1 MFCFIGKYRTLE
13 SKCIELKIEGM
24 DCAQCAAGITRF
36 LEKKGLEEVNVDFQ
50 TGEAQFVISNA
61 SMTLEEVKSGITKL
75 GYTVSK
81 ASDNSLK
88 SASIKLWIS
97 LVFTSPLLFFH
108 VLMAF
113 GIHYPFMHNIWIS
126 FILALPAMSIGLFHF
141 GNSAFQ
147 SLKLRVPNMDVLIF
161 TGGAAA
167 TIYSVIGLII
177 MDENLNF
184 FETAAGIFTLVL
196 LGNWLEKKA
205 VNQTTSAIRSLA
217 NLQKG
222 LARRQLHDGR
232 IEDVEASLIKL
243 NDILLVSAGEI
254 VPADVIITSGEVLLD
269 ESLITGE
276 SMPVLKKTGE
286 LAIGGTRL
294 FDGVLVGKVKAKGRD
309 AVVGNMIALVK
320 MARNDKP
327 ALQRFADKM
336 SAIFVPVV
344 LLLSLTTFFVA
355 AFLFD
360 ISYQDALLRAIAV
373 LVISCPCA
381 LGLATPTAVMVG
393 VGRLAKSG
401 VIIKGGATLEALGN
415 LKTMVFD
422 KTGTLTTGEFTIS
435 EPMNTRHDEVAY
447 VKALCYHLEK
457 ISAHPIAKSILTS
470 FEPFN
475 NPDVLPVFI
484 KVWEDK
490 GVGVSGMDDKEN
502 VYFLGNWPAGK
513 PNKPDADLF
522 LFINNEIRAS
532 FVISDKVRPEAAVVI
547 SGLKLRNISTLILSG
562 DNENK
567 TKKVAGEL
575 GIDHYYASKLP
586 AEKLDI
592 ISGYSNENVTAMIGD
607 GVNDAPSLTRAS
619 VGISIGNASQMA
631 VQSAQVI
638 LMNGNLSKLLEALDI
653 SKLTVK
659 TLKSS
664 IFWAFSYNII
674 AIPLAMGG
682 FLNPT
687 WGALFMAFSDLIVIG
702 NALFLNYRKL
712 F

>member
-1 MFCFIGKYRTLE
+1 ME

-24 DCAQCAAGITRF
+24 DCAQCAVGITRF
-36 LEKKGLEEVNVDFQ
+36 LEKKGLEEVSVDFQ
-50 TGEAQFVISNA
+50 TGEAQFVISNVA
-61 SMTLEEVKSGITKL
+61 MTVEEVKKGISKL

-81 ASDNSLK
+81 ETGNSLTG
-88 SASIKLWIS
+88 ASIKLWIS
-97 LVFTSPLLFFH
+97 LVFTSPLLLFH

-113 GIHYPFMHNIWIS
+113 GVHYPFMHNIWIS
-126 FILALPAMSIGLFHF
+126 FILAAPAMFIGMVHF
-141 GNSAFQ
+141 GNSAYQ

-161 TGGAAA
+161 TGGTAAF
-167 TIYSVIGLII
+167 IYSLIGLIK
-177 MDENLNF
+177 MDGNLNF

-205 VNQTTSAIRSLA
+205 VNQTTSAIKSLA

-222 LARRQLHDGR
+222 SARKQLPDGR
-232 IEDVEASLIKL
+232 IEDVEASQVKI

-254 VPADVIITSGEVLLD
+254 VPADMIITSGDVLLD

-286 LAIGGTRL
+286 MAIGGTRL
-294 FDGVLVGKVKAKGRD
+294 FDGFLTGKVKAKGRD

-344 LLLSLTTFFVA
+344 LLLSLATFLIA

-360 ISYQDALLRAIAV
+360 ISYQDALLRSIAV

-393 VGRLAKSG
+393 VGRLAKNG
-401 VIIKGGATLEALGN
+401 VILKGGATLEALGS
-415 LKTMVFD
+415 LKTVVFD
-422 KTGTLTTGEFTIS
+422 KTGTLTTGEFNIS
-435 EPMNTRHDEVAY
+435 EPLTIRPDEAVY

-457 ISAHPIAKSILTS
+457 ISAHPIAKSILIS

-475 NPDVLPVFI
+475 NPSILPVFTKI
-484 KVWEDK
+484 WEEK
-490 GVGVSGMDDKEN
+490 GVGVSGNDEEGN

-522 LFINNEIRAS
+522 LLINEEVRAS
-532 FVISDKVRPEAAVVI
+532 FIISDKVRPEAASVI
-547 SGLKLRNISTLILSG
+547 SGLKARNISTLILSG
-562 DNENK
+562 DNESK

-575 GIDHYYASKLP
+575 GIDRYYAGKLP
-586 AEKLDI
+586 SEKLDI
-592 ISGYSNENVTAMIGD
+592 ISRYSNENITAMIGD

-619 VGISIGNASQMA
+619 VGISISNASQMA

-638 LMNGNLSKLLEALDI
+638 LMNGNLSKLLEAIDI
-653 SKLTVK
+653 SKLTVN
-659 TLKSS
+659 TLKNS
-664 IFWAFSYNII
+664 IFWAFSYNIV

>member
-1 MFCFIGKYRTLE
+1 ME

-24 DCAQCAAGITRF
+24 DCAQCAVGITRF
-36 LEKKGLEEVNVDFQ
+36 LEKKGLGEVSVDFQ
-50 TGEAQFVISNA
+50 TGEAQFIISND
-61 SMTLEEVKSGITKL
+61 SLTVEEVKKGISKL
-75 GYTVSK
+75 GYTVIK

-88 SASIKLWIS
+88 GASLKLWIS
-97 LVFTSPLLFFH
+97 LVFTSPLLLFH

-126 FILALPAMSIGLFHF
+126 FMLAAPAMFIGIVHF
-141 GNSAFQ
+141 GNSAYQ
-147 SLKLRVPNMDVLIF
+147 SLKMGVPNMDVLIF
-161 TGGAAA
+161 TGGTAAF
-167 TIYSVIGLII
+167 IYSVIGLIK

-205 VNQTTSAIRSLA
+205 VNQTTSAIKSLA

-222 LARRQLHDGR
+222 SARRQLPDGR
-232 IEDVEASLIKL
+232 IEDVEASQIKL
-243 NDILLVSAGEI
+243 NDLLLVSAGEI
-254 VPADVIITSGEVLLD
+254 VPADMMITSGEVLLD

-276 SMPVLKKTGE
+276 SMPVLKKTGD

-294 FDGVLVGKVKAKGRD
+294 FDGILVGKVKAKGRD

-344 LLLSLTTFFVA
+344 LLLSLATFLVA

-360 ISYQDALLRAIAV
+360 ISYQDALLRSIAV

-435 EPMNTRHDEVAY
+435 EPLTTQPEDATY

-470 FEPFN
+470 FETFN
-475 NPDVLPVFI
+475 NPEILPVFT

-490 GVGVSGMDDKEN
+490 GIGVSGIDDKGN
-502 VYFLGNWPAGK
+502 VYFLGNWPEGK

-522 LFINNEIRAS
+522 LLINNEVRAS
-532 FVISDKVRPEAAVVI
+532 FSISDKVRTEAASVI
-547 SGLKLRNISTLILSG
+547 SGLKARNISTLILSG
-562 DNENK
+562 DNESK
-567 TKKVAGEL
+567 TKKVASEL
-575 GIDHYYASKLP
+575 GIDHFYASKLP
-586 AEKLDI
+586 SEKLDI
-592 ISGYSNENVTAMIGD
+592 ISRYSNENITAMIGD

-619 VGISIGNASQMA
+619 VGISISNASQMA

-638 LMNGNLSKLLEALDI
+638 LMNGNLSKLLEAIDI
-653 SKLTVK
+653 SKLTVN
-659 TLKSS
+659 TLKNS

>member
-1 MFCFIGKYRTLE
+1 ME

-24 DCAQCAAGITRF
+24 DCAQCAVGITRF
-36 LEKKGLEEVNVDFQ
+36 LEKKGLEEVSVDFQ

-61 SMTLEEVKSGITKL
+61 SMTVEEVKKGIGKL

-88 SASIKLWIS
+88 SASVKLWIS

-108 VLMAF
+108 VLMAL

-126 FILALPAMSIGLFHF
+126 FFLALPAMSIGLFHF

-167 TIYSVIGLII
+167 TIYSVVGLIK

-205 VNQTTSAIRSLA
+205 VNQTTSAIKSLA

-222 LARRQLHDGR
+222 SARRQLPDGR
-232 IEDVEASLIKL
+232 IEDVDASQVNL
-243 NDILLVSAGEI
+243 NDLLLVSAGEI

-276 SMPVLKKTGE
+276 SMPVLKKIGE

-294 FDGVLVGKVKAKGRD
+294 FDGILVGKVKAKGRD

-344 LLLSLTTFFVA
+344 LLLSLATFLVA

-435 EPMNTRHDEVAY
+435 EPLNTRPDDAAY
-447 VKALCYHLEK
+447 VKALCYYLEK

-475 NPDVLPVFI
+475 NPDVLPVFT

-490 GVGVSGMDDKEN
+490 GVGVSGIDDNGN
-502 VYFLGNWPAGK
+502 VYFLGNWPLGK

-522 LFINNEIRAS
+522 LLINNEIRAS
-532 FVISDKVRPEAAVVI
+532 FIISDKVRPEAAAVI
-547 SGLKLRNISTLILSG
+547 SGLKVRNISTLILSG
-562 DNENK
+562 DNESK
-567 TKKVAGEL
+567 TKKVASLL

-592 ISGYSNENVTAMIGD
+592 ISRYSNENITAMIGD

-619 VGISIGNASQMA
+619 VGISISNASQMA

-638 LMNGNLSKLLEALDI
+638 LMNGNLSKLLEAIDI
-653 SKLTVK
+653 SKLTVN
-659 TLKSS
+659 TLKNS

>member
-1 MFCFIGKYRTLE
+1 
-13 SKCIELKIEGM
+13 
-24 DCAQCAAGITRF
+24 
-36 LEKKGLEEVNVDFQ
+36 
-50 TGEAQFVISNA
+50 
-61 SMTLEEVKSGITKL
+61 
-75 GYTVSK
+75 
-81 ASDNSLK
+81 
-88 SASIKLWIS
+88 
-97 LVFTSPLLFFH
+97 
-108 VLMAF
+108 
-113 GIHYPFMHNIWIS
+113 
-126 FILALPAMSIGLFHF
+126 
-141 GNSAFQ
+141 
-147 SLKLRVPNMDVLIF
+147 
-161 TGGAAA
+161 
-167 TIYSVIGLII
+167 
-177 MDENLNF
+177 
-184 FETAAGIFTLVL
+184 
-196 LGNWLEKKA
+196 
-205 VNQTTSAIRSLA
+205 
-217 NLQKG
+217 
-222 LARRQLHDGR
+222 
-232 IEDVEASLIKL
+232 
-243 NDILLVSAGEI
+243 
-254 VPADVIITSGEVLLD
+254 
-269 ESLITGE
+269 
-276 SMPVLKKTGE
+276 MPVLKKTGE

-294 FDGVLVGKVKAKGRD
+294 FDGILVGKVKAKGRD

-344 LLLSLTTFFVA
+344 LLLSLATFLVA

-393 VGRLAKSG
+393 VGRLAKNG

-422 KTGTLTTGEFTIS
+422 KTGTLTTGEFTVS
-435 EPMNTRHDEVAY
+435 EPLTTRPDEAAY
-447 VKALCYHLEK
+447 VKALCYQLEK

-475 NPDVLPVFI
+475 NPDVLPIFT

-490 GVGVSGMDDKEN
+490 GVGVNGIDDKGN
-502 VYFLGNWPAGK
+502 IYFLGNWPTGK

-522 LFINNEIRAS
+522 LFINNESRAS
-532 FVISDKVRPEAAVVI
+532 FIISDKVRPEAAAIV
-547 SGLKLRNISTLILSG
+547 SGLKVRNISTLILSG
-562 DNENK
+562 DNESK
-567 TKKVAGEL
+567 TKKVASEL

-592 ISGYSNENVTAMIGD
+592 ISRYSDENITAMIGD

-619 VGISIGNASQMA
+619 VGISISNASQMA

-638 LMNGNLSKLLEALDI
+638 LMNGNLSKLLEAIDI
-653 SKLTVK
+653 SKLTVN
-659 TLKSS
+659 TLKNS

-674 AIPLAMGG
+674 AIPLAMAG

>member
-1 MFCFIGKYRTLE
+1 
-13 SKCIELKIEGM
+13 
-24 DCAQCAAGITRF
+24 
-36 LEKKGLEEVNVDFQ
+36 VD
-50 TGEAQFVISNA
+50 A
-61 SMTLEEVKSGITKL
+61 S
-75 GYTVSK
+75 
-81 ASDNSLK
+81 
-88 SASIKLWIS
+88 
-97 LVFTSPLLFFH
+97 
-108 VLMAF
+108 
-113 GIHYPFMHNIWIS
+113 
-126 FILALPAMSIGLFHF
+126 
-141 GNSAFQ
+141 Q
-147 SLKLRVPNMDVLIF
+147 
-161 TGGAAA
+161 
-167 TIYSVIGLII
+167 
-177 MDENLNF
+177 
-184 FETAAGIFTLVL
+184 
-196 LGNWLEKKA
+196 
-205 VNQTTSAIRSLA
+205 
-217 NLQKG
+217 
-222 LARRQLHDGR
+222 
-232 IEDVEASLIKL
+232 IKL
-243 NDILLVSAGEI
+243 NDVLLVSAGEI

-294 FDGVLVGKVKAKGRD
+294 FDGILVGKVKAKGRD

-344 LLLSLTTFFVA
+344 LLLSLATFLVA

-435 EPMNTRHDEVAY
+435 EPLNTHPDDAAY

-475 NPDVLPVFI
+475 NPDVLPVFS

-490 GVGVSGMDDKEN
+490 GVGVSGIDDKEN
-502 VYFLGNWPAGK
+502 VYFLGNWPVGK
-513 PNKPDADLF
+513 LNKPDADLF

-532 FVISDKVRPEAAVVI
+532 FVISDKVRPEAAAVI
-547 SGLKLRNISTLILSG
+547 SGLKIRNISTLILSG
-562 DNENK
+562 DNESK
-567 TKKVAGEL
+567 TEKVASEL

-592 ISGYSNENVTAMIGD
+592 ISRYSNENVTAMIGD

-619 VGISIGNASQMA
+619 VGISISNASQMA

>member
-1 MFCFIGKYRTLE
+1 
-13 SKCIELKIEGM
+13 
-24 DCAQCAAGITRF
+24 
-36 LEKKGLEEVNVDFQ
+36 
-50 TGEAQFVISNA
+50 
-61 SMTLEEVKSGITKL
+61 
-75 GYTVSK
+75 
-81 ASDNSLK
+81 
-88 SASIKLWIS
+88 
-97 LVFTSPLLFFH
+97 
-108 VLMAF
+108 MAF

-126 FILALPAMSIGLFHF
+126 FILAAPAMFIGMVHF
-141 GNSAFQ
+141 GNSAYQ
-147 SLKLRVPNMDVLIF
+147 SLKMGVPNMDVLIF
-161 TGGAAA
+161 TGGTAAF
-167 TIYSVIGLII
+167 IYSVIGLIK

-205 VNQTTSAIRSLA
+205 VNQTTSAIKSLA

-222 LARRQLHDGR
+222 SARRQLPDGR
-232 IEDVEASLIKL
+232 IEDVEASEIKL
-243 NDILLVSAGEI
+243 NDVLLVSAGEI
-254 VPADVIITSGEVLLD
+254 VPADMIITSVEVLLD

-276 SMPVLKKTGE
+276 SMPVLKKTGD

-294 FDGVLVGKVKAKGRD
+294 FDGILEGKVKAKGRD

-344 LLLSLTTFFVA
+344 LLLSLATFLVA

-360 ISYQDALLRAIAV
+360 ISYQDALLRSIAV

-435 EPMNTRHDEVAY
+435 EPLTTQPEDAAY
-447 VKALCYHLEK
+447 VKALCYQLEK

-470 FEPFN
+470 FESFN
-475 NPDVLPVFI
+475 NPEVLPVFTR
-484 KVWEDK
+484 VWEDK
-490 GVGVSGMDDKEN
+490 GIGVSGIDDKGN
-502 VYFLGNWPAGK
+502 IYFLGNWPAGK

-522 LFINNEIRAS
+522 LLINNEVRAS
-532 FVISDKVRPEAAVVI
+532 FIISDKVRTEAASVI
-547 SGLKLRNISTLILSG
+547 RGLKVRNISTLILSG
-562 DNENK
+562 DNESK
-567 TKKVAGEL
+567 TKKVASEL

-592 ISGYSNENVTAMIGD
+592 ISRYSNENITAMIGD

-619 VGISIGNASQMA
+619 VGISISNASQMA

-638 LMNGNLSKLLEALDI
+638 LMNGNLSKLLEAIDI
-653 SKLTVK
+653 SKLTVN
-659 TLKSS
+659 TLKNS
-664 IFWAFSYNII
+664 IFWAFSYNIV

>member
-1 MFCFIGKYRTLE
+1 MLAAPAMFIG
-13 SKCIELKIEGM
+13 M
-24 DCAQCAAGITRF
+24 
-36 LEKKGLEEVNVDFQ
+36 V
-50 TGEAQFVISNA
+50 
-61 SMTLEEVKSGITKL
+61 
-75 GYTVSK
+75 
-81 ASDNSLK
+81 
-88 SASIKLWIS
+88 
-97 LVFTSPLLFFH
+97 
-108 VLMAF
+108 
-113 GIHYPFMHNIWIS
+113 
-126 FILALPAMSIGLFHF
+126 HF
-141 GNSAFQ
+141 GNSAWQ
-147 SLKLRVPNMDVLIF
+147 SLKMGVPNMDVLIF
-161 TGGAAA
+161 TGGTAAF
-167 TIYSVIGLII
+167 IYSVIGLIK

-205 VNQTTSAIRSLA
+205 VNQTTSAIKSLA

-222 LARRQLHDGR
+222 SARRQLPDGR
-232 IEDVEASLIKL
+232 IEDIEASQIHL
-243 NDILLVSAGEI
+243 NDVLLVSAGEI
-254 VPADVIITSGEVLLD
+254 VPADMIISSGEVLLD

-294 FDGVLVGKVKAKGRD
+294 FDGILVGKVKAKGRD

-344 LLLSLTTFFVA
+344 LLLSLATFLVA

-393 VGRLAKSG
+393 VGRLAKNG

-422 KTGTLTTGEFTIS
+422 KTGTLTTGEFTVS
-435 EPMNTRHDEVAY
+435 EPLTTRPDEAAY
-447 VKALCYHLEK
+447 VKALCYQLEK

-475 NPDVLPVFI
+475 NPDVLPIFT

-490 GVGVSGMDDKEN
+490 GVGVNGIDDKGN
-502 VYFLGNWPAGK
+502 IYFLGNWPTGK

-522 LFINNEIRAS
+522 LFINNESRAS
-532 FVISDKVRPEAAVVI
+532 FIISDKVRPEAAAIV
-547 SGLKLRNISTLILSG
+547 SGLKVRNISTLILSG
-562 DNENK
+562 DNESK
-567 TKKVAGEL
+567 TKKVASEL

-592 ISGYSNENVTAMIGD
+592 ISRYSDENITAMIGD

-619 VGISIGNASQMA
+619 VGISISNASQMA

-638 LMNGNLSKLLEALDI
+638 LMNGNLSKLLEAIDI
-653 SKLTVK
+653 SKLTVN
-659 TLKSS
+659 TLKNS